1 VGTSASPDHQATA
14 TRILVGAMKQILPPY
29 YIPLTAT
36 ELKSLGELCAIQ
48 GQVEHLLIVT
58 LSYVLDIKENTART
72 ILVSNSLHTNTEIW
86 IALFREKCGD
96 DEVLN
101 DAEAAYALVEG
112 ITQGRNDFVHAV
124 FAIATGTSW
133 MLAEYKPGKE
143 PRPKRNQAVA
153 LRTRNM
159 KRRLPISDLA
169 KVRNDAARLSLILS
183 KIAWAYL
190 QGSE

>member
-1 VGTSASPDHQATA
+1 MCLTSKKTPLVRFWFQTA
-14 TRILVGAMKQILPPY
+14 CIQTPKFGLR
-29 YIPLTAT
+29 
-36 ELKSLGELCAIQ
+36 LC
-48 GQVEHLLIVT
+48 
-58 LSYVLDIKENTART
+58 
-72 ILVSNSLHTNTEIW
+72 
-86 IALFREKCGD
+86 REKCGD

-153 LRTRNM
+153 LYASNARTRAS
-159 KRRLPISDLA
+159 PS
-169 KVRNDAARLSLILS
+169 
-183 KIAWAYL
+183 
-190 QGSE
+190 